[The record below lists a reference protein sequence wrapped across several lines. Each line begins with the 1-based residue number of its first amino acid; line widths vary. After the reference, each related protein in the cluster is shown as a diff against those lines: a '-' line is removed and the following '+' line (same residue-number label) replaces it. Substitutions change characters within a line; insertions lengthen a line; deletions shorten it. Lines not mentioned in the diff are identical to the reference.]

1 MFIFCLN
8 SNDVIVMAVK
18 VKLRKWGN
26 SMGALFP
33 KSFIES
39 EGLKENDE
47 ILLERIREAD
57 LSDVFGSLKGNKMTG
72 QQFKDMVRKGGG
84 NG

>member
-1 MFIFCLN
+1 MT
-8 SNDVIVMAVK
+8 VK

-33 KSFIES
+33 KSFIEK

-47 ILLERIREAD
+47 IFLQRIKVAD
-57 LSDVFGSLKGNKMTG
+57 FSDVFGSLKGNKMTG
-72 QQFKDMVRKGGG
+72 QQFKDMVRKGWGK
-84 NG
+84 